1 MIAYLNINSIW
12 VSIDKISFFS
22 ILISDC
28 LIRLTCGNHPDQ
40 TDQAP
45 QRRRIIR
52 STNYLVEPLPFA
64 SSVRSPLLT
73 KGNPPQPQ
81 LIFIWCDFSRKTEF
95 GNGPEAFSNNCNANN
110 LCEGRYSTFLTLKM
124 LKCNQIHPNRQRSTC
139 IVIKFSRYQISSAL
153 LAGPYR

>member
-22 ILISDC
+22 ISISDC
-28 LIRLTCGNHPDQ
+28 LNKIDVWQSPWSDWS
-40 TDQAP
+40 
-45 QRRRIIR
+45 
-52 STNYLVEPLPFA
+52 STAAEEDYQIKNLLVEPLSFA
-64 SSVRSPLLT
+64 SSVRSPLWT
-73 KGNPPQPQ
+73 TGNPLHPQI
-81 LIFIWCDFSRKTEF
+81 IFIWCDFSRKTEF

-124 LKCNQIHPNRQRSTC
+124 LKANQIHPNRQNSIC
-139 IVIKFSRYQISSAL
+139 IVIKFFRYQILSAL